1 MDFNSV
7 NNHWWTLKIKLL
19 LTSPEGSLC
28 IQVTQEG
35 GGREKGW
42 VEPGLYLYQ
51 RPKAGYLGIL
61 RDVLYW

>member
-1 MDFNSV
+1 MDFKSV
-7 NNHWWTLKIKLL
+7 NNRWWTLKIKLL

-28 IQVTQEG
+28 VQVTQEG

-61 RDVLYW
+61 RDALYW